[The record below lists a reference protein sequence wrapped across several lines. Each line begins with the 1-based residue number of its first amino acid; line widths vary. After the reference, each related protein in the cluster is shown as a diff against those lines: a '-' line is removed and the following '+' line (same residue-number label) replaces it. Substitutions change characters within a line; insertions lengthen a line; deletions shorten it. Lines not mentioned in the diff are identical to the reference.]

1 MDTWAQL
8 WKQVS
13 CLPNFQR
20 DLANRVFVDVMNEP
34 DSMNIRWEAR
44 DGRPGAQQLYLGVA
58 DALWALSPSKVL
70 FMFEGAHVHAPLCCM
85 LQNVEVLQAQLQ
97 LGIAHAKPCV
107 HRCCLR
113 CTVALSPS
121 KVLFLFDSAHVHA
134 MLCFMLHA
142 LQRQ

>member
-1 MDTWAQL
+1 VDTWAQL

-58 DALWALSPSKVL
+58 DALWTLSPSKVM
-70 FMFEGAHVHAPLCCM
+70 FMFEGACHCCFNLFLEASVSCTCCM
-85 LQNVEVLQAQLQ
+85 
-97 LGIAHAKPCV
+97 
-107 HRCCLR
+107 
-113 CTVALSPS
+113 
-121 KVLFLFDSAHVHA
+121 
-134 MLCFMLHA
+134 
-142 LQRQ
+142 